1 MAARRRRRRKNKNG
15 TLFFCIVV
23 EIITVLALIGI
34 LGWRYGVADWIS
46 QIGKPVVQELDISG
60 INSSHAVLMQA
71 RGGKII
77 GEIGGEETIYP
88 ASMTKIMTAIVAIEE
103 LSDLEQEITL
113 TSDMFAGLY
122 ERDATQAGFQPDET
136 VRAIDL
142 LYGVMLPSGAE
153 CCIALADSIAGS
165 EEGFVELMNQKAE
178 KLGMDGTHFC
188 DTTGL
193 HDPDHYSTAKDIA
206 ILLKYAIRNDTFRE
220 IIESPYHST
229 PGTNIHPDG
238 ITFYSSMFNHLPDPT
253 VTGGKILGGKT
264 GFTNDAGLCLASYA
278 EIDGTEYILVTAGA
292 FSAGTPHIDDAV
304 TIYNRLGEA
313 ALALHDE

>member
-23 EIITVLALIGI
+23 EIIAVLALIGI

-264 GFTNDAGLCLASYA
+264 GFTNDA
-278 EIDGTEYILVTAGA
+278 
-292 FSAGTPHIDDAV
+292 
-304 TIYNRLGEA
+304 
-313 ALALHDE
+313 